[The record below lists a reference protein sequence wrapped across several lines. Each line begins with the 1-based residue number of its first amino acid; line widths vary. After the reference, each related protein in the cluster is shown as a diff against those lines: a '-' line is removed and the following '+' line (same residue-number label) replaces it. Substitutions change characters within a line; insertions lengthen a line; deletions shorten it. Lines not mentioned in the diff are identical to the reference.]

1 MHRLGQMPQKPLQQP
16 YTAEL
21 QREVAQLADQQ
32 VGRGADGGG
41 CGVFEADCGRSRGS
55 EWHRL
60 VVSATSDDG
69 TYSSVNESIV
79 STTDINT
86 VICLFCGSEAP

>member
-1 MHRLGQMPQKPLQQP
+1 MRRLGPMPQKPLKQP
-16 YTAEL
+16 YTAEV
-21 QREVAQLADQQ
+21 QREVAPLTAQQ

-79 STTDINT
+79 STTDINP
-86 VICLFCGSEAP
+86 VKCLFCGSEAP